1 MTDNT
6 PKKELQ
12 IEELND
18 VAGGHLE
25 GSEGIND
32 VVGGHLE
39 SPEGINDVVGG
50 HLEAPKKNG

>member
-18 VAGGHLE
+18 V
-25 GSEGIND
+25 
-32 VVGGHLE
+32 VGGHLE
-39 SPEGINDVVGG
+39 SPKGINDVLGG